1 MSQTRRTV
9 ADEPFL
15 VVRSSMANPPPGATI
30 ADHAHDWHQLI
41 YVAEGLITV
50 WTGAGSWVA
59 PPTWAIWAPAGVRHS
74 IRFTGKSAFRTL
86 YFRPDY
92 WRDLPRQCTAVTVS
106 ALLRELILHTT
117 AQAMLDRRNAVDAA
131 IATLML
137 SEFRRSD
144 APPFDLPQPASAPM
158 RRAAA
163 LLSDGRVPRT
173 TTERIAREVGL
184 GPRTLERRFAEE
196 TGLSI
201 GRWRQQRAL
210 LAALE
215 QLAGGASIKHAAAA
229 ACYST
234 PSAFVAAF
242 RHQFGTT
249 PGRYFGAE
257 RQR

>member
-1 MSQTRRTV
+1 MSQTRRTI

-15 VVRSSMANPPPGATI
+15 VVRSSMANPRPGAVI

-41 YVAEGLITV
+41 YVSAGLITV
-50 WTGAGSWVA
+50 WTDAGSWVA

-74 IRFTGKSAFRTL
+74 IRFTGRSTFRTL

-92 WRDLPRQCTAVTVS
+92 WQDLPRQCTAVTVS
-106 ALLRELILHTT
+106 PLLRELVLRT
-117 AQAMLDRRNAVDAA
+117 AAHAMLDRRDAVDAA
-131 IATLML
+131 IATLLL

-144 APPFDLPQPASAPM
+144 APPFDLPQPETAVV

-163 LLSDGRVPRT
+163 LLSEGGAHLA
-173 TTERIAREVGL
+173 TTEHVARHIGI
-184 GPRTLERRFAEE
+184 GPRTLERRFAAE
-196 TGLSI
+196 TGISI

-215 QLAGGASIKHAAAA
+215 QLAAGAAVKTIAAAA
-229 ACYST
+229 GYAT

-242 RHQFGTT
+242 RRQFGTT
-249 PGRYFGAE
+249 PGRYF
-257 RQR
+257 QR